1 MPRRVYRYAGRDWPD
16 PRSTRAW
23 RALRD
28 QVVAEEPRCQLAYD
42 GICTRRS
49 QTADHIVPVVER
61 PDLGMTRTNLRGA
74 CHACNGHRNQ
84 LSRRRGRPGSKKP
97 RPRPT
102 ALRFFD

>member
-28 QVVAEEPRCQLAYD
+28 QVVAEEPRCQLAYPD
-42 GICTRRS
+42 VCTGRS

-74 CHACNGHRNQ
+74 CHPCNEHRNH
-84 LSRRRGRPGSKKP
+84 LGRRRRGP
-97 RPRPT
+97 RPARGPRPS